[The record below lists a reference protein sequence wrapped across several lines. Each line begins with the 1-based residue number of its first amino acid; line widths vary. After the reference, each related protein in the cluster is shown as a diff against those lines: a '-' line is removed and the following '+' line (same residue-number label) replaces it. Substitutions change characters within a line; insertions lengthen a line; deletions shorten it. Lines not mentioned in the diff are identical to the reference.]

1 MENEF
6 RTETVMQ
13 KKEKLAMNIEQLI
26 ENDLSLPDY
35 CGDIVKILGCTAQ
48 TNIFSASVTGDKAVI
63 DGIVVVRVLY
73 VDASAKTE
81 VYEISSPF
89 NRSVDVKNASDSDM
103 VDVSCVSEQISCRAV
118 NQRRADI
125 RGSVT
130 LRVQVSGADVSTI
143 ITETPENLCHTLN
156 CSADG
161 NYLKCCKAS
170 DFTLSEMSEPNE
182 KLRNAKIVRTAS
194 LPVVNEIKTIKNKM
208 MIKGNVAT
216 DITFL
221 SSSGNF
227 FSERVNI
234 PVSQILDIDGI
245 DEESQCCVI
254 MKVQSTDV
262 RISPDTPSAPPS
274 AEVSVVVCAITDAFA
289 KSEITAVAEAY
300 SPHCELICQTGKLS
314 CIPAIIRVNEN
325 HTVTAKHDFASCKA
339 TGIADVAVKKIRHT
353 IHTEN
358 KSVMLKGNIHFGIIV
373 TNEDGEKHYF
383 ERITDFEYK
392 KQTNDEITNCEF
404 NPILSLNS
412 IDSSIAPDGTVTI
425 HTEIRIDGFLYLS
438 EEMNVISSIE
448 TGEEIKRD
456 CEDSVI
462 TVYFASK
469 GERLW
474 DIARE
479 HNTSVGLIKS
489 LNSVAEDKLEKDCM
503 LIFEQE

>member
-13 KKEKLAMNIEQLI
+13 KKEKLSLNIEQLI

-48 TNIFSASVTGDKAVI
+48 TNIFSAVITGDKAVI
-63 DGIVVVRVLY
+63 DGVVLARILY
-73 VDASAKTE
+73 IDASAKTE

-89 NRSVDVKNASDSDM
+89 NRSIDVKNAADGDM

-130 LRVQVSGADVSTI
+130 LRVQVSGVETGTI
-143 ITETPENLCHTLN
+143 ITDTPKNLCHTLN

-161 NYLKCCKAS
+161 NYMKCCCAKS
-170 DFTLSEMSEPNE
+170 FTLSDVSEPNE
-182 KLRNAKIVRTAS
+182 KFRNAKVVRTAS
-194 LPVVNEIKTIKNKM
+194 LPVVNEVKTIKNKM

-216 DITFL
+216 DITML

-227 FSERVNI
+227 ISERVII
-234 PVSQILDIDGI
+234 PVSQIIDIDGI
-245 DEESQCCVI
+245 DEDSQCCVS

-262 RISPDTPSAPPS
+262 RISPDTPTAPPS
-274 AEVSVVVCAITDAFA
+274 AEVSVVVCAVTDAFTKA
-289 KSEITAVAEAY
+289 DITAVAEAY
-300 SPHCELICQTGKLS
+300 SPHCELICQTGKLR
-314 CIPAIIRVNEN
+314 CISAIHRVNEN

-339 TGIADVAVKKIRHT
+339 KEIADIAVKKIRHT

-358 KSVMLKGNIHFGIIV
+358 KSVILKGNIHFGIIV
-373 TNEDGEKHYF
+373 MSEDGEKLYF

-392 KQTNDEITNCEF
+392 KQTGEEIKNCEF
-404 NPILSLNS
+404 SPILSLNS

-425 HTEIRIDGFLYLS
+425 NTEIRIDGFLYLS
-438 EEMNVISSIE
+438 DEMNVITSIE
-448 TGEEIKRD
+448 TGEEIKKD
-456 CEDSVI
+456 SMDSVI

-479 HNTSVGLIKS
+479 HNSSSELIKS
-489 LNSVAEDKLEKDCM
+489 LNSINEDKLEKDCM